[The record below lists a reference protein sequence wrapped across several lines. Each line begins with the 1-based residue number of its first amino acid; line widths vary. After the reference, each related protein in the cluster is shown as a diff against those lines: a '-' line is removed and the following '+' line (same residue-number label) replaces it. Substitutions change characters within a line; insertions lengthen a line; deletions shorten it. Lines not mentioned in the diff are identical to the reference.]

1 VTQSTKRRPL
11 IATILVL
18 CLAASGFSLQFLP
31 IIEDTIEVAA
41 LLGAGHAYGE
51 CEAVERQRPDDGV
64 REKGWGGIR
73 CAGYFDSEWKVNKG
87 LMYCRE

>member
-1 VTQSTKRRPL
+1 MKRVPPV
-11 IATILVL
+11 ATILFL
-18 CLAASGFSLQFLP
+18 YLAGSGFSLQFLP
-31 IIEDTIEVAA
+31 TIEDTIEVAA
-41 LLGAGHAYGE
+41 LLSVGHAYGE
-51 CEAVERQRPDDGV
+51 CEAVERQRPDDET

>member
-1 VTQSTKRRPL
+1 M
-11 IATILVL
+11 
-18 CLAASGFSLQFLP
+18 
-31 IIEDTIEVAA
+31 AA